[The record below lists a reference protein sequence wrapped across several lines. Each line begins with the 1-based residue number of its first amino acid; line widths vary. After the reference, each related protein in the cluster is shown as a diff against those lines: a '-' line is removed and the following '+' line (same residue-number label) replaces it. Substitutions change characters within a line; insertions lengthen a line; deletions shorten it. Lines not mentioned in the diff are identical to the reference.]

1 MAWFRIPRS
10 LRTYLIVGLIITV
23 AVLTF
28 STSKMLRVDATDTRS
43 TFPFL
48 MIGNKQ
54 HSGGI
59 TATAVENLGLDTG
72 QLLSSSWPPRE
83 LQENS
88 KSDIHTTKANLDDT
102 ISTVSGSSSSSSSS
116 SISSISSSSGKDSQ
130 LSNSSPETYSDTIVI
145 SPIPATSSVVS
156 VLQNNSSDFTRHL
169 LINNAGQRDMDI
181 KKFDTAKPPTQV
193 QLYFPPLNSSSTPTG
208 RSMRNLSTQS
218 IEQAEYRRNFVKEMM
233 KHAWHGYATY
243 AWGYNELR
251 PVSKMPHTESIFGGE
266 KLGASIVD
274 GIDTLYIMGL
284 TDEYLAARAWIENN
298 LDFNKYDI
306 DLSVFET
313 NIRYVGGLLSIY
325 ALTKDQM
332 FLNKAVQIADKL
344 LPAFDTPSSIPYSNI
359 NIRTGYARNHDWAY
373 GAAIL
378 SEFGSMHLEFI
389 YLSHVTGD
397 PKYREKVFK
406 VREAIKRA
414 VPRQDGLYNNYIN
427 TETGQW
433 LTRPTHISMGALGD
447 SFYEYLIKAYVQSD
461 GQDVEA
467 YQMYMDAIRAYE
479 NKLIFTST
487 QSRLVYFAELKDTSI
502 NHKMDSLACFSGGML
517 ALGAVK
523 SEEPVKSRHMT
534 LASGISNTCHE
545 ACIRS
550 KSHLAPETFVFS
562 NRADAV
568 AYGPSEK
575 YYILRP
581 EILESYFYMWRF
593 THDPKYRAWAWDFIE
608 ALERYCKTEG
618 GYSGL
623 RNVYQPVIKD
633 DVQQSF
639 FFAEVMKYLY
649 LIFTDDNILSFD
661 DWVFNTEAHPLP
673 ILKQN

>member
-1 MAWFRIPRS
+1 MNMAWFRLPRS
-10 LRTYLIVGLIITV
+10 FRTYLIVGLIITV
-23 AVLTF
+23 AILTF
-28 STSKMLRVDATDTRS
+28 STSKMIRVDASDPRS

-48 MIGNKQ
+48 IIGNNKQ
-54 HSGGI
+54 HSSTTSSAI
-59 TATAVENLGLDTG
+59 ENSGLDTG
-72 QLLSSSWPPRE
+72 QLLSTSHE
-83 LQENS
+83 HFNQENP
-88 KSDIHTTKANLDDT
+88 KSDIHTT
-102 ISTVSGSSSSSSSS
+102 SVSLSSSP
-116 SISSISSSSGKDSQ
+116 SISEDSQ
-130 LSNSSPETYSDTIVI
+130 INLKPETFSDTIVI
-145 SPIPATSSVVS
+145 SPLPTTSLQRSTTQATNHRDNQTSS
-156 VLQNNSSDFTRHL
+156 
-169 LINNAGQRDMDI
+169 INHSL
-181 KKFDTAKPPTQV
+181 
-193 QLYFPPLNSSSTPTG
+193 LYFPPFNSSSHSAGP
-208 RSMRNLSTQS
+208 MRNFSTQN
-218 IEQAEYRRNFVKEMM
+218 IEQAEYRKNFVRDMM
-233 KHAWHGYATY
+233 KHAWHGYAMY
-243 AWGYNELR
+243 AWGYNEVK
-251 PVSKMPHTESIFGGE
+251 PVTRMPHTESIFGGE

-284 TDEYLAARAWIENN
+284 NDEYLAARAWIEKN
-298 LDFNKYDI
+298 LDFNKYEV

-344 LPAFDTPSSIPYSNI
+344 MPAFDTPSGIPYSNI
-359 NIRTGYARNHDWAY
+359 NLRTGFARNHDWAY

-397 PKYREKVFK
+397 PKYREKVLK
-406 VREAIKRA
+406 VRETIKKA
-414 VPRQDGLYNNYIN
+414 VARPDGLYNNYMN

-467 YQMYMDAIRAYE
+467 YQMYADAIKAYE

-517 ALGAVK
+517 ALGATKTV
-523 SEEPVKSRHMT
+523 EPHKTHQMT
-534 LASGISNTCHE
+534 LASNIANTCHE
-545 ACIRS
+545 SCIRT
-550 KSHLAPETFVFS
+550 KSHLGPETFVFT
-562 NRADAV
+562 NRVDAI

-581 EILESYFYMWRF
+581 EILETYFYMWRY

-608 ALERYCKTEG
+608 ALERYCKSEA

-623 RNVYQPVIKD
+623 RNVYTPILKD

-639 FFAEVMKYLY
+639 FLAEVLKYLY
-649 LIFTDDNILSFD
+649 LIFSDDNIVSLD

-673 ILKQN
+673 IIKRS

>member
-1 MAWFRIPRS
+1 MAWFRLPRS
-10 LRTYLIVGLIITV
+10 FRTYLIVGLIITV
-23 AVLTF
+23 AILTF
-28 STSKMLRVDATDTRS
+28 STSKMIRVDASNPKS

-48 MIGNKQ
+48 IIGNKQ
-54 HSGGI
+54 YSG
-59 TATAVENLGLDTG
+59 ATSAALDNSPLDTG
-72 QLLSSSWPPRE
+72 QSTTSESFLHQSFDK
-83 LQENS
+83 LQDDNS
-88 KSDIHTTKANLDDT
+88 NSDIHTTSVELS
-102 ISTVSGSSSSSSSS
+102 STLKSGSSR
-116 SISSISSSSGKDSQ
+116 DSQ
-130 LSNSSPETYSDTIVI
+130 KSNLKPETYSDTIII
-145 SPIPATSSVVS
+145 SPLPTTTSMQKANNDNVKQQQQQSNKS
-156 VLQNNSSDFTRHL
+156 NQNNISS
-169 LINNAGQRDMDI
+169 N
-181 KKFDTAKPPTQV
+181 TALEQPIQSL
-193 QLYFPPLNSSSTPTG
+193 LYFPPFNSSTGVNG
-208 RSMRNLSTQS
+208 RSLRDFSTQN
-218 IEQAEYRRNFVKEMM
+218 IEQAEYRRNFVREMM
-233 KHAWHGYATY
+233 KHAWHGYAMY
-243 AWGYNELR
+243 AWGYNEVK
-251 PVSKMPHTESIFGGE
+251 PVSRMPHTDSIFGGE
-266 KLGASIVD
+266 QLGASIVD

-284 TDEYLAARAWIENN
+284 KDEYLAARTWIENN

-344 LPAFDTPSSIPYSNI
+344 LPAFDTPSGVPYSNI
-359 NIRTGYARNHDWAY
+359 NLRTGYARNHDWAY

-397 PKYREKVFK
+397 PKYREKAFK
-406 VREAIKRA
+406 IREAIKRA
-414 VPRQDGLYNNYIN
+414 VPRQDGLYNNYMN

-447 SFYEYLIKAYVQSD
+447 SFYEYLIKAYVQTD

-467 YQMYMDAIRAYE
+467 YQMYVDAIKAYE

-487 QSRLVYFAELKDTSI
+487 QSRLVYFAELRDTSI

-517 ALGAVK
+517 AMGATK
-523 SEEPVKSRHMT
+523 SEEPVKSRHMN
-534 LASGISNTCHE
+534 LANGIASTCHE
-545 ACIRS
+545 SCTRT
-550 KSHLAPETFVFS
+550 KSHLGPETFIFS
-562 NRADAV
+562 NKADAL

-581 EILESYFYMWRF
+581 EILETYFYMWRY

-608 ALERYCKTEG
+608 ALERYCKAEA

-639 FFAEVMKYLY
+639 FLAEVLKYLY
-649 LIFTDDNILSFD
+649 LIFSDDNIVNLD

-673 ILKQN
+673 ILKRV